1 MNANLRPR
9 SQWWVLAMFWLAAT
23 LLISSCSSETATPA
37 TTAPDDAQ
45 AQSTPRS
52 AQEYF
57 QAGNAYVKQSQ
68 YQEAETAYKQAIA
81 LEPSNPDYYANLG
94 VAYYSMQRL
103 DEAVSTYRD
112 ALRYAPKD
120 AQINYLLGAALLQL
134 NRLDEAK
141 DAFLQANQADPNLG
155 EAYFGLG
162 VLYRLQ
168 GDSAQAISAFER
180 FLEIGPSPNGD
191 PNAIPAA
198 EAELE
203 ALRSGQ

>member
-1 MNANLRPR
+1 MNAMPHASSR
-9 SQWWVLAMFWLAAT
+9 WWTIGLLWLAAA
-23 LLISSCSSETATPA
+23 LLVTSCSSNTATPPP
-37 TTAPDDAQ
+37 TTSIAPQ
-45 AQSTPRS
+45 GS

-57 QAGNAYVKQSQ
+57 QLGNSYVKQGQ

-103 DEAVSTYRD
+103 AEAVDAYRD
-112 ALRYAPKD
+112 ALRYAPAD
-120 AQINYLLGAALLQL
+120 AQISYLLGAALLQL
-134 NRLDEAK
+134 NRLDEAEE
-141 DAFLQANQADPNLG
+141 AFVEANRADPNLG
-155 EAYFGLG
+155 EPYFGLG

-168 GDSAQAISAFER
+168 GDSAQAISAFEK
-180 FLEIGPSPNGD
+180 FLEIGPSANGD
-191 PNAIPAA
+191 PNAVPAA